1 MLHTYIR
8 KQWNSQNASTL
19 PMLEHSLGIM
29 HECCSQML
37 PYLLLCA
44 PREILTLKKSQNKLG
59 SEDALVI
66 FSSHQIFMLAPS
78 TWKWSQRSAALAAEK
93 LKNPGHD
100 PGTLL
105 LQMLTYSVKKI
116 ILSCDLIAGT
126 RNITLMA
133 LMTAWPLTVWQD
145 PSIKIYSQLHWWWP
159 HQTVQLFLA
168 HYKYEVVKKDA
179 SEGPKIS
186 PIKLYL

>member
-8 KQWNSQNASTL
+8 KQWNSQNTSTL

-59 SEDALVI
+59 SEDVLVI

-78 TWKWSQRSAALAAEK
+78 TWKWSQRSAALTAEK

-105 LQMLTYSVKKI
+105 LQMLTYSVKKNNTE
-116 ILSCDLIAGT
+116 LRLDSRDKKYHFNGSHDC
-126 RNITLMA
+126 MA
-133 LMTAWPLTVWQD
+133 ANSLTG
-145 PSIKIYSQLHWWWP
+145 SIN
-159 HQTVQLFLA
+159 
-168 HYKYEVVKKDA
+168 
-179 SEGPKIS
+179 
-186 PIKLYL
+186 